1 MVNWCPDNSTDGTG
15 TMRFKDAC
23 FADFGNTVSVDSEY
37 AVNGYPLGTPIFRS
51 PETTL
56 LLLFGPAANVW
67 SFGATVRSPSTPL
80 PINIPDQSSPEA
92 VSRS

>member
-1 MVNWCPDNSTDGTG
+1 MVNLCHNGDGDN

-23 FADFGNTVSVDSEY
+23 LAGFGNTVSVDSEY

-56 LLLFGPAANVW
+56 ILPFGPPADVW
-67 SFGATVRSPSTPL
+67 SFGATVCSPPVSHFASPSKYHYPKY
-80 PINIPDQSSPEA
+80 
-92 VSRS
+92 